1 MSFGL
6 PDKLTGFEI
15 PYADL
20 SVEDIRHLGGD
31 HPAPWVPA
39 VHQVLV
45 ELSKK
50 IRIGFGHVG
59 LIPGRALQASGGDSK
74 VWGVIVSDARGV

>member
-1 MSFGL
+1 MSFRS
-6 PDKLTGFEI
+6 PDQLTGFEV

-20 SVEDIRHLGGD
+20 SVHHIRHLGGD
-31 HPAPWVPA
+31 HPARWVPA
-39 VHQVLV
+39 VHQLLV
-45 ELSKK
+45 ELPKK

-74 VWGVIVSDARGV
+74 VWNVIVSDARGV